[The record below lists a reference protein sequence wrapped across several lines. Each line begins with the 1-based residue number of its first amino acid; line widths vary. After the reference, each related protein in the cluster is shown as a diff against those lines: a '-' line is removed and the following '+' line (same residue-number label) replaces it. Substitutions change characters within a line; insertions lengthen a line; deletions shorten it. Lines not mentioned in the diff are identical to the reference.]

1 MHEEHGVKFYLNAG
15 VKEIVGEGGKVT
27 GVTLP
32 SGETLEAEV
41 VVAGV
46 GEPLTS
52 SFTLYIVCLCLPG
65 VAPATQFLKDS
76 GLPLNRKM
84 ELVVDKVSKCLLYF

>member
-1 MHEEHGVKFYLNAG
+1 MHEEKGVKFYLGSG
-15 VKEIVGEGGKVT
+15 VQEIVGDKDGKVK

-46 GEPLTS
+46 GKMTDAMLTICDWNS
-52 SFTLYIVCLCLPG
+52 V
-65 VAPATQFLKDS
+65 TQ
-76 GLPLNRKM
+76 
-84 ELVVDKVSKCLLYF
+84 E